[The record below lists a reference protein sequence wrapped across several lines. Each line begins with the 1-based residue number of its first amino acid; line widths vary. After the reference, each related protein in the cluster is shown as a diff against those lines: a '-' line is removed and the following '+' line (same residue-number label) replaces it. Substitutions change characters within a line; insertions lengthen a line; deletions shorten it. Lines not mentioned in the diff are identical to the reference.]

1 MPFDADNTQTSR
13 RRLLEAG
20 KMLFARNGFEQT
32 STAAI
37 AREAGTSESQLV
49 RYYVTKAG
57 LLDAIFNESWQPLNQ
72 DLQAVI
78 AGAASAREALTEV
91 VEALLRAFTADPDI
105 AFLFV
110 FEGRRVRGGSEIANS
125 AGLANFQDLL
135 RLVIR
140 RGRRDGTFGDGFND
154 DALAFALIGIAEALL
169 RERLIA
175 KRTGQEEPFTEDEMR
190 KVFAGLLAGVTS
202 SDETP

>member
-1 MPFDADNTQTSR
+1 MPFDPDNTQTSR

-20 KMLFARNGFEQT
+20 KTLFARSGFEQT

-37 AREAGTSESQLV
+37 TREAGTSESQLV
-49 RYYVTKAG
+49 RYYGTKAG

-72 DLQAVI
+72 DLQTAI

-91 VEALLRAFTADPDI
+91 VDTLLHAFSADPEL

-110 FEGRRVRGGSEIANS
+110 FEGRRVRGAAEIAHS
-125 AGLANFQDLL
+125 EGFEHFQDLL

-140 RGRRDGTFGDGFND
+140 RGHRDGTFGDGFND
-154 DALAFALIGIAEALL
+154 NALAYALIGVAEALL

-175 KRTGQEEPFTEDEMR
+175 KRSGQPEPFSEDEMR
-190 KVFAGLLAGVTS
+190 KVFAAVLNGVTAPS
-202 SDETP
+202 NS